1 MSMKV
6 YCQYTI
12 IQTKRRRRGNL
23 AILAWLSN
31 SRKWLWKDEI
41 AELMTENES
50 KSNPRTHEQVRFDRC
65 HLLFEEYM
73 QWKLHQFTI
82 LKYASKQANVLKNVY
97 EEEKK
102 LRTWNY
108 LNLAFVW
115 YKELCRSR
123 RLLLRLYSICIILHI
138 ILSLFNNYWIFI
150 NNQNRVLKMLG
161 FMGLVVGYII
171 GVVGGRGLQK
181 WKTSRVHTKNFNH
194 FLRTFQGPHSIF
206 KDYLTRN

>member
-138 ILSLFNNYWIFI
+138 ILSLFNNNWIFV

-161 FMGLVVGYII
+161 VASNAFNGCVCRACFRPVVLFHTYD
-171 GVVGGRGLQK
+171 QK
-181 WKTSRVHTKNFNH
+181 
-194 FLRTFQGPHSIF
+194 G
-206 KDYLTRN
+206 